1 MPHEVI
7 MPALGMAQK
16 SGIILAWHKEV
27 GDRVSTGELLMEVET
42 DKATVEVE
50 AQAGGVL
57 SRILAEA
64 GDDIPVG
71 QVIALIGSADDVRS
85 EGLQPARDPVHEE
98 EIDEPTPAAENGEI
112 DTAPPV
118 ATERRPEPRGDRIL
132 ASPKARRL
140 AAERGLDLA
149 RLVTAGRPQPFH
161 VADLQ
166 FLEPVRAADGRA
178 LRIAARA
185 SVEAKTLRETLAWLG
200 TESECGSAELL
211 AAFASGAFR
220 RATGRERIAA
230 TVRQPRHI
238 DLTFID
244 ADRLGLSELV
254 PAAAAADIIVNDLT
268 STRFVELTV
277 DIEGVPAFGVAFEGS
292 RVIATLASD
301 PGNLDGSALID
312 CLDEFAARL
321 DEPMRHL
328 L

>member
-16 SGIILAWHKEV
+16 SGIILAWHKGV
-27 GDRVSTGELLMEVET
+27 GDQVSTGELLMEVET

-50 AQAGGVL
+50 AQAGGFL

-71 QVIALIGSADDVRS
+71 QVIALIGSADEVRS
-85 EGLQPARDPVHEE
+85 EERQPERDPVEEE
-98 EIDEPTPAAENGEI
+98 EIDEPNRTAEQGKTE
-112 DTAPPV
+112 TAPP
-118 ATERRPEPRGDRIL
+118 AAAEWKPGSRRDRIL

-166 FLEPVRAADGRA
+166 FLEPLRAADGRA

-185 SVEAKTLRETLAWLG
+185 SVEAKALRETLAWLE
-200 TESECGSAELL
+200 TESECGSVELL

-220 RATGRERIAA
+220 RVTGRERVAA
-230 TVRQPRHI
+230 TIRLPRQT

-254 PAAAAADIIVNDLT
+254 PVAAAADIIVTDLT

-277 DIEGVPAFGVAFEGS
+277 DVQGVPSFGVAFEGS

-301 PGNLDGSALID
+301 PGDLDSSVLID

-321 DEPMRHL
+321 DEPIRHL